1 MNDTQ
6 ISQMK
11 DNSSAIHRKSHPKI
25 KIIHLRVNLH
35 STLLSQTLQ
44 KKTNDSQHGRLQAMD
59 AVLYNLLILI
69 YAIIEKIV
77 TQQDYQEIP
86 FMKRRNQLKAP
97 NNKQP
102 LTENISW

>member
-1 MNDTQ
+1 
-6 ISQMK
+6 
-11 DNSSAIHRKSHPKI
+11 
-25 KIIHLRVNLH
+25 
-35 STLLSQTLQ
+35 
-44 KKTNDSQHGRLQAMD
+44 MD

-97 NNKQP
+97 NNKHP